1 MTASL
6 RTLLRRPQQLLS
18 SLIFTSL
25 CLGSI
30 ASHAETLTSGS
41 SHAEKQYVTA
51 LLTAMSAAQVNHPQ
65 MATFANQHLHQAAY
79 CLYLTDQDPLA
90 TIAKLTRS
98 VMIGSDDVQQLAH
111 FESIKT
117 TFDME
122 YVRGDHP
129 CLQGSYPEDRV

>member
-1 MTASL
+1 MTTCLRSL
-6 RTLLRRPQQLLS
+6 FRRSLHLLS
-18 SLIFTSL
+18 SVTFTLL
-25 CLGSI
+25 CIGSM
-30 ASHAETLTSGS
+30 ASHAEELTFES

-79 CLYLTDQDPLA
+79 CLYLTNQDPLA

-98 VMIGSDDVQQLAH
+98 VMTGSDNRQQLAH
-111 FESIKT
+111 FERIKT

-122 YVRGDHP
+122 YVRADHP